1 MSKGE
6 SDNLKIY
13 LDNCCYNRPYDQTG
27 QISVH
32 LEALAKLSIQTAIRN
47 GPYELVS
54 SEVLIYEIRNHP
66 IEMTRNAILGF
77 LEEYSSIHVGK
88 NSNTHIDDAAHKIME
103 QGIKYK
109 DACHVASA
117 IYAGCDYFLST
128 DKRLLKY
135 KTDRIKMRNPVDFI
149 REMEDEDER

>member
-1 MSKGE
+1 MR
-6 SDNLKIY
+6 IY
-13 LDNCCYNRPYDQTG
+13 LDNCCYNRPYDRTDQVSV
-27 QISVH
+27 QI
-32 LEALAKLSIQTAIRN
+32 EALAKLAVQSGIKN
-47 GPYELVS
+47 GEYQLVS

-66 IEMTRNAILGF
+66 IEMTKNAILSF

-88 NSNTHIDDAAHKIME
+88 NSNAQIDMMARAIMQ

-117 IYAGCDYFLST
+117 IYAGCKYFLTT

-135 KTDRIKMRNPVDFI
+135 RTDQIKMRNPVDFI
-149 REMEDEDER
+149 REMEEHDDA